1 MSAAQMKNT
10 NKVVPITAGRRQI
23 QPVLTPHLR
32 VPRAPLSVKVS
43 LEWLLGVAA
52 VRYSASSAPALGAPA
67 APVDIGE
74 HRAKK
79 RQDRFGSQ
87 QPGENRG
94 Q

>member
-1 MSAAQMKNT
+1 MSAAEMKNT
-10 NKVVPITAGRRQI
+10 NKVVPITAGRRQT

-32 VPRAPLSVKVS
+32 VPRVPLSINIS

-52 VRYSASSAPALGAPA
+52 VRYSASSAPASGAPA

-79 RQDRFGSQ
+79 RQDRFGSK
-87 QPGENRG
+87 QPRENRR